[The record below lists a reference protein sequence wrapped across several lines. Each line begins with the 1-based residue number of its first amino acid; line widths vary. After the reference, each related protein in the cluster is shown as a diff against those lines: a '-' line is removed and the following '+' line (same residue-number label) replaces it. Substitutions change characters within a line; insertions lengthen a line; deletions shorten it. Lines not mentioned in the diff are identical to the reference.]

1 MCVILNQSSQHFYIQ
16 LIYNKCLKKFNVK
29 LLPFLHES
37 LLLTGLDG
45 SPDAAT
51 RRQRGRGAVDR
62 EYRPGLSA
70 GISGAGFQL
79 ENSSMASSVS
89 NRLQAESRAP
99 DSQDGRSNIDRLT
112 LL

>member
-1 MCVILNQSSQHFYIQ
+1 MCNT
-16 LIYNKCLKKFNVK
+16 NVK

-89 NRLQAESRAP
+89 NRLQADSRAP
-99 DSQDGRSNIDRLT
+99 DSLDGRSDTNRLT
-112 LL
+112 LLCH